1 MFSREIKTH
10 NATLSILT
18 AIVTGIRAGLLVD
31 VDGVPGKI
39 GVVSGAT
46 AGLTQA
52 LMYGKKELIIDTKN
66 KKLI

>member
-31 VDGVPGKI
+31 GGPGKI

>member
-18 AIVTGIRAGLLVD
+18 AIVTGIRAGLL